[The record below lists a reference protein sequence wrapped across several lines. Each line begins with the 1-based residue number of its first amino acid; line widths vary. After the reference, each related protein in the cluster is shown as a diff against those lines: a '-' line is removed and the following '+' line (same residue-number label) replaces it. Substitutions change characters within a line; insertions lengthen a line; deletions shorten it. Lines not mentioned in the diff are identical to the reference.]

1 MNPQR
6 KLVVGLIMGFGMG
19 VAIMGISNY
28 INSPVGTYL
37 YTQNDCKI
45 LLQAEKA
52 QFKDPDYLN
61 DSYFMRM
68 WQIQN
73 CNRFFDLEK
82 EMSK

>member
-6 KLVVGLIMGFGMG
+6 KLVVGLVLGFGMG
-19 VAIMGISNY
+19 VAVMGLSNY

-45 LLQAEKA
+45 LLNAEKIENNK
-52 QFKDPDYLN
+52 QDYKN
-61 DSYFMRM
+61 DSSFMRM
-68 WQIQN
+68 WQVQN
-73 CNRFFDLEK
+73 CNRFFDLEQ

>member
-6 KLVVGLIMGFGMG
+6 KLVVGLVMGFGMG

-37 YTQNDCKI
+37 YNQNDCKI
-45 LLQAEKA
+45 ILNAEKI
-52 QFKDPDYLN
+52 QNNQQDYKN

-68 WQIQN
+68 WYAQN